1 MTATD
6 MERLEQAARLS
17 MGGIADADLP
27 ATPTRHVQYTRIIG
41 LTVIAAAALAIALGL
56 L

>member
-1 MTATD
+1 MTVTD

-17 MGGIADADLP
+17 MGGIADAELP
-27 ATPTRHVQYTRIIG
+27 ATLPRHIQYTRIIG
-41 LTVIAAAALAIALGL
+41 LTVAAAAALAMMLGL